1 MKIMQPLHVPLIKQH
16 KLTCGP
22 TTLRMVLRYFGKNVP
37 EATIIKHAGGI
48 KKYGVRTIKLSDF
61 ARSQGFLIYC
71 HSCNPKLA
79 KNKARIKKP
88 TLASIRAF
96 LDKKLPVILA
106 VNSSRLYDEKHTAA
120 GHFIVITGYKN
131 NTFYYNDPH
140 DGKHHIIQEKRLLSA
155 WTYEI
160 TKSSAYI
167 LVLQPRTTT
176 ASTRSR

>member
-22 TTLRMVLRYFGKNVP
+22 TALRMVLKFFGKNIP
-37 EATIIKHAGGI
+37 ERNILKHVGGI
-48 KKYGVRTIKLSDF
+48 KKYGVRTIKLADF
-61 ARSQGFLIYC
+61 ARSKGFLVHC

-79 KNKARIKKP
+79 KNSAIIRKP
-88 TLASIRAF
+88 SLASIKLF
-96 LDKKLPVILA
+96 LHKKLPVILA
-106 VNSSRLYDEKHTAA
+106 VNSSRLYNEKHTTA
-120 GHFIVITGYKN
+120 GHFIIITGYKN
-131 NTFYYNDPH
+131 NTFYYTDPH

-160 TKSSAYI
+160 TKSSAYL
-167 LVLQPRTTT
+167 LVLRPRTTT